1 VKRIVIAFS
10 LVGTLLVIGAGST
23 ATQAE
28 HASAPAGASRVD
40 AARLSLGHGTSCV
53 ILDNGQAR
61 CWGNNN
67 QGQAGVAVQKTPL
80 GRDETPDSLPTV
92 DVGSGRTLK
101 EIDSGQGHGCGLMD
115 NGGVRC
121 WGTSNRGVIGVPG
134 APSVGFNEPPT
145 AIAPVDLGA
154 KATAISAGYFS
165 TCAILEGGSVRCWG
179 QADQGQLG
187 YGNKNDIGDNE
198 TPASAGAV
206 QIGGTATAITVGRFH
221 ACTILTTGFVQCWGK
236 GDSLPSQPAGPTPD
250 TVGDNELP
258 TVIAAFKLGGENVT
272 AVSAGEGSTCGL
284 NASGDVYCWG
294 SGTAARWSTGA
305 NTTPPTPTQVDLNGK
320 KVVALDHGDEHVCV
334 VFEDGKL
341 TCWGRGADGRLGYA
355 NVKDVGSNAIGVKT
369 PATVG
374 TIDVGAGRTVKSVSA
389 GFKATCAVLDN
400 DTVRCWGH
408 PDEIGSGKPFAIGD
422 DETPGSAPVVNF
434 IGTAAFK
441 PLSPARVLDTR
452 AGEPAPLSSPRGY
465 VAPNTSIDVPVVG
478 VGGVPN
484 KDVYAVVLNVT
495 LTQSGGPGFIT
506 AYASGTTRPEASN
519 INVTGPGQTAP
530 NLVIV
535 PVGSDGKVSL
545 YTKGGGHLVADVFGY
560 FEQTG
565 SSNDGRLIGVSPVRV
580 FDTRPSEPAPGPKG
594 KVGAGKTITVQI
606 TGVPGVPKTGVSAVV
621 LNVTAAEAT
630 NKGFITVY
638 PADVTRPTTSNLNLA
653 GPGATRPNAVIV
665 PISPDGKIK
674 IYSQSGAHLLADVS
688 GYFTD
693 GSAPDTDDGLFVP
706 LAPSR
711 LLDSRS
717 GGASPIPANGQ
728 TSFGVTGRL
737 GIPSTANGVALNLTG
752 NKSIGKGFVTG
763 WPTDETRP
771 FTSNL
776 NIPGPNETIA
786 NMAILPLRLPS
797 GRISLYTQS
806 GTHLIADSSGYF
818 L

>member
-1 VKRIVIAFS
+1 MKRLVLAFS
-10 LVGTLLVIGAGST
+10 LIGTLLVIGVAST
-23 ATQAE
+23 PSQAE
-28 HASAPAGASRVD
+28 QASAPAGMARADASRL
-40 AARLSLGHGTSCV
+40 ALGHGTSCV

-67 QGQAGVAVQKTPL
+67 QGQAGLAVQKTPL

-92 DVGSGRTLK
+92 DVGNGRTLK
-101 EIDSGQGHGCGLMD
+101 EIDSGQGHACGLLD
-115 NGGVRC
+115 NGSVRC
-121 WGTSNRGVIGVPG
+121 WGENTGGVVGVPG
-134 APSVGFNEPPT
+134 APSRLGWNDPPT
-145 AIAPVDLGA
+145 VIDPVDLGGT
-154 KATAISAGYFS
+154 ATAIAAGNFS
-165 TCAILEGGSVRCWG
+165 NCAILSGGDVRCWG
-179 QADQGQLG
+179 DGSRGQLG
-187 YGNKNDIGDNE
+187 YGNTTDIGDNE
-198 TPASAGAV
+198 KPATVGPVKLGMS
-206 QIGGTATAITVGRFH
+206 ATAITVGRYH
-221 ACTILTTGFVQCWGK
+221 ACAILAGGAIRCWGA
-236 GDSLPSQPAGPTPD
+236 GDAMPTQPSAAIGDDETPD
-250 TVGDNELP
+250 TEP
-258 TVIAAFKLGGENVT
+258 AFGLGGRD
-272 AVSAGEGSTCGL
+272 AIAISAGNRSTCGL
-284 NASGDVYCWG
+284 NDLGDVYCWG
-294 SGTAARWSTGA
+294 SGIGTRWANGT
-305 NTTPPTPTQVDLNGK
+305 NTTPPAPVKVELGGK
-320 KVVALDHGDEHVCV
+320 KVAALDHGFEHVCV
-334 VFEDGKL
+334 VFNDGKI
-341 TCWGRGADGRLGYA
+341 TCWGTGKDGRLGYA
-355 NVKDVGSNAIGVKT
+355 NTNNVGDGVAGNKT
-369 PATVG
+369 AETVG
-374 TIDVGAGRTVKSVSA
+374 TIDVGTGRTVKAVSA
-389 GFKATCAVLDN
+389 GDKATCVLLDN

-408 PDEIGSGKPFAIGD
+408 RDEIGSGKPFDIGD

-452 AGEPAPLSSPRGY
+452 AGEPAPPSSPRGY
-465 VAPNTSIDVPVVG
+465 VAPNTSIAVPVVG

-484 KDVYAVVLNVT
+484 TDVYAVVLNVT

-506 AYASGTTRPEASN
+506 AYASGTTRPTASN

-535 PVGSDGKVSL
+535 PVGADGKVSL

-565 SSNDGRLIGVSPVRV
+565 SSDDGRLIGVSPVRV
-580 FDTRPSEPAPGPKG
+580 FDTRPAESAPGPKG
-594 KVGAGKTITVQI
+594 KVGARETITVQV
-606 TGVPGVPKTGVSAVV
+606 TGVPGVPKTGVSAIV

-638 PADVTRPTTSNLNLA
+638 PSDVSRPTTSNLNLA

-665 PISPDGKIK
+665 PVGPDGKIK
-674 IYSQSGAHLLADVS
+674 IYSQNGAHLLADVS

-693 GSAPDTDDGLFVP
+693 TSAPDTDDGLFVP
-706 LAPSR
+706 LDPSR

-717 GGASPIPANGQ
+717 GGASPIPADGQ

-737 GIPSTANGVALNLTG
+737 GIPSTANGVALNLTADQ
-752 NKSIGKGFVTG
+752 SRAKGFVTG
-763 WPTDETRP
+763 WPSDELRP

-797 GRISLYTQS
+797 GQISLYTQS

>member
-1 VKRIVIAFS
+1 VKRLFIALS
-10 LVGTLLVIGAGST
+10 LVGTLLVIGSGAT
-23 ATQAE
+23 TTQAE
-28 HASAPAGASRVD
+28 HASAPAGQASVD

-67 QGQAGVAVQKTPL
+67 QGQAGVAVQQTPL

-92 DVGSGRTLK
+92 DVGIGRTLR

-154 KATAISAGYFS
+154 KATAISVGYFS
-165 TCAILEGGSVRCWG
+165 TCAILDDGSLRCWG

-206 QIGGTATAITVGRFH
+206 EIGGTATAITVGRFH

-236 GDSLPSQPAGPTPD
+236 GDSLHLQPFGPTPD
-250 TVGDNELP
+250 TVGDDELP
-258 TVIAAFKLGGENVT
+258 TVNPAFKLGGQNVT
-272 AVSAGEGSTCGL
+272 AVSAGEAGTCGL
-284 NASGDVYCWG
+284 NAVGDVYCWG
-294 SGTAARWSTGA
+294 SGTAARWSDGTGTVP
-305 NTTPPTPTQVDLNGK
+305 TTPRIVDLNGK
-320 KVVALDHGDEHVCV
+320 KVVALDYGDEHVCV

-341 TCWGRGADGRLGYA
+341 TCWGKGADGRLGYA
-355 NVKDVGSNAIGVKT
+355 NTNDVGSAAATKT
-369 PATVG
+369 PTTVG
-374 TIDVGAGRTVKSVSA
+374 TVDVGTGRTVKAVSA
-389 GFKATCAVLDN
+389 GDKATCALLDN
-400 DTVRCWGH
+400 GTVRCWGH
-408 PDEIGSGKPFAIGD
+408 ENEIGSGKPFPIGD
-422 DETPGSAPVVNF
+422 NETPGSAPVVNF

-452 AGEPAPLSSPRGY
+452 SGKPAPASSPKGY
-465 VAPNTSIDVPVVG
+465 VGAGTSINVPVVD
-478 VGGVPN
+478 VGGVPS

-495 LTQSGGPGFIT
+495 LTQSGGPGFVT
-506 AYASGTTRPEASN
+506 AYASGTPRPNASN
-519 INVTGPGQTAP
+519 INVTGPGLTAP

-535 PVGSDGKVSL
+535 PVGADGKVSL

-560 FEQTG
+560 FEQMG
-565 SSNDGRLIGVSPVRV
+565 SSDDGRLIGVSPYRV
-580 FDTRPSEPAPGPKG
+580 FDTRPTKSDPGPKG
-594 KVGAGKTITVQI
+594 KIGAGGTITVKV

-621 LNVTAAEAT
+621 LNVTAADAT
-630 NKGFITVY
+630 NKGYITVF
-638 PADVTRPTTSNLNLA
+638 PSNVPRPTTSNLNLA

-665 PISPDGKIK
+665 PVAPDGTIK
-674 IYSQSGAHLLADVS
+674 LYSLSGAHLLADIS

-693 GSAPDTDDGLFVP
+693 DSAPDTDDGLFVP

-711 LLDSRS
+711 LLDSRN
-717 GGASPIPANGQ
+717 GGAPPIPPRGQ
-728 TSFGVTGRL
+728 TSFAVTGKL
-737 GIPSTANGVALNLTG
+737 GIPSTANGVVLNLTATQ
-752 NKSIGKGFVTG
+752 SIAKGFVTA
-763 WPTDETRP
+763 WPFDEVRKE
-771 FTSNL
+771 TSNL
-776 NIPGPNETIA
+776 NVPGPNETIA
-786 NMAILPLRLPS
+786 NLAVLPLRTPS
-797 GRISLYTQS
+797 GKISLYTLS
-806 GTHLIADSSGYF
+806 GAHLIADSSGYF